1 MRKLICAVTLLL
13 MTMPVHSQDGY
24 YVWVDENGITN
35 FAEQQPRG
43 SAARYTTATKGF
55 GDHTFAADEPAQQPM
70 RGSRPAP
77 APETFSAEVDPDRI
91 IAADR
96 AMVAAQIAALK
107 SANCDIG
114 KKNLVQL
121 EMFDKIRIKNDDG
134 TDRLLSP
141 AEKAEKIAVARQTI
155 RDNCTS

>member
-1 MRKLICAVTLLL
+1 
-13 MTMPVHSQDGY
+13 
-24 YVWVDENGITN
+24 
-35 FAEQQPRG
+35 
-43 SAARYTTATKGF
+43 
-55 GDHTFAADEPAQQPM
+55 
-70 RGSRPAP
+70 
-77 APETFSAEVDPDRI
+77 
-91 IAADR
+91 
-96 AMVAAQIAALK
+96 MVAAQIAALK

>member
-13 MTMPVHSQDGY
+13 MTLPVHSQDGY

-35 FAEQQPRG
+35 FAEQQPQG
-43 SAARYTTATKGF
+43 YSARYMTAAKGF
-55 GDHTFAADEPAQQPM
+55 GDSTFAGDEPAQQPT
-70 RGSRPAP
+70 RGSRPGP
-77 APETFSAEVDPDRI
+77 ATETISAEVDPDQI

-96 AMVAAQIAALK
+96 AKVATQIAARK

-121 EMFDKIRIKNDDG
+121 EMFDKILIKNDDG